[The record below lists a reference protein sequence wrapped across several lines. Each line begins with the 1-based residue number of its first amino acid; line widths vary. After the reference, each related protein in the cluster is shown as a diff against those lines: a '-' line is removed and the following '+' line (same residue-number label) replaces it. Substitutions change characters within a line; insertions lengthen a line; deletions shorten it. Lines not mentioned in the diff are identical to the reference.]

1 MTMPPPFHRILA
13 TAVICLAAGAGLFFV
28 FSDSESYITS
38 ETAIR
43 VDSYTNEETVAWE
56 ALTQQNVNN
65 SILLCEETG
74 RTSYTPLL
82 IAISHGHVNGV
93 RKCLELGA
101 DTEKRVQTMSH
112 ELLPG
117 SKAIFQCV
125 EGYTPL
131 HLAVYLKQYK
141 IVEMLL
147 EAGADIEGAVGPD
160 GRTPLMSAA
169 YWGDEEMVRLLL
181 NKGANA
187 QAKAG
192 GEWCLEEMY
201 KGKTALDFA
210 RNGGHADCIELL
222 IAYNEKNER
231 E

>member
-1 MTMPPPFHRILA
+1 MTINPFPKILA
-13 TAVICLAAGAGLFFV
+13 GAALCLAVGAGLIFV
-28 FSDSESYITS
+28 FSDSESCITS
-38 ETAIR
+38 ESAIR
-43 VDSYTNEETVAWE
+43 VDSYTNEEIVAWE
-56 ALTQQNVNN
+56 SLTQQNVNN

-117 SKAIFQCV
+117 SKDVFQCV

-131 HLAVYLKQYK
+131 HLAVFLKQYE
-141 IVEMLL
+141 IVELLL

-169 YWGDEEMVRLLL
+169 YWGDAEMVRLLL

-187 QAKAG
+187 QAKTG
-192 GEWCLEEMY
+192 GEWCLESQDQ
-201 KGKTALDFA
+201 GKTAQDFA
-210 RNGGHADCIELL
+210 HENGHASCMQLL
-222 IAYNEKNER
+222 QN
-231 E
+231 